1 MINVFAVYATDG
13 SLEDHLTELD
23 NWVGE
28 GKSPTLSKSKDS
40 DCESDILRAILELLH
55 YRVRKGF
62 PTFSIKIRAHRGEP
76 FNEAADWIA
85 GRAGS
90 EEGALLWNA
99 PSGRP
104 IFGFSTVL
112 EDGSEPIYRA
122 CMNDTIK
129 KQIKHRAATLDCPA
143 AVRPS
148 GRCWTWTSS
157 ARPRKGRELTCPLLS
172 AALCHQL
179 SFTKA
184 EWDSFCAPT
193 LGLNDFILA
202 ADGDY
207 YKPAETYTSITEAFL
222 RRPHSSRDL
231 LGRSRRLHRDL
242 PGRG

>member
-1 MINVFAVYATDG
+1 
-13 SLEDHLTELD
+13 LD
-23 NWVGE
+23 SVCLLGHAWV
-28 GKSPTLSKSKDS
+28 
-40 DCESDILRAILELLH
+40 
-55 YRVRKGF
+55 
-62 PTFSIKIRAHRGEP
+62 HRQLCIGLI
-76 FNEAADWIA
+76 FR

-104 IFGFSTVL
+104 IFRFSTAL
-112 EDGSEPIYRA
+112 EDGSESIYRA

-129 KQIKHRAATLDCPA
+129 KQIKHRAATIDCSA

-148 GRCWTWTSS
+148 GRCTWTSS
-157 ARPRKGRELTCPLLS
+157 VRPSKGRELTCPLLS

-184 EWDSFCAPT
+184 EWDSFRAPI
-193 LGLNDFILA
+193 LGHNDFILA

-207 YKPAETYTSITEAFL
+207 YKPAEAYTSITEAFL

-231 LGRSRRLHRDL
+231 LGRCLADSTFPDAARRRLLQSVGGHFPCRANFSVEH
-242 PGRG
+242 